1 MSAAGRQEAASALVA
16 VAVVA
21 VAAAAGW
28 RYFVQRDTA
37 PIRKTERTPLADT
50 AASSQQEH
58 ARRRLPAV
66 QPPTKGPAA
75 SGRGSE
81 WSTYHGDNA
90 LRGVAD
96 SLLPEQLTVLWRFKA
111 GAPVRETPVIQGQRI
126 FFATARGEVLAI
138 DYNAQRVWSQELFTG
153 EEQKGVPVRERIEAP
168 LACLDD
174 LVLVGASR
182 GMLYAFEAASGKERW
197 RTQIEGPILGAPNCL
212 RAPAEGQRGGG
223 FLPSSRRPSRIYVI
237 GRAKGVLQCIDP
249 NSGAVIWRSEEIERC
264 DGSPAVAADAVVFGS
279 CAAALHVFS
288 PDTGTRLR
296 NIEVGEDSQVAG
308 GVALDGGLVISGSRS
323 GKVLQADVKTG
334 KVLWE
339 NATSKAEV
347 FSTPAVTQEWVVVA
361 SNDGNVLALERGT
374 GSLRWQFDTKGMPS
388 SAVVAGDKVVVSA
401 DGELFVLRLADGA
414 KLWSLKISD
423 EITSPAVADGMVIVG
438 SEDGTVVSL
447 GATQEQGGA
456 GTS

>member
-1 MSAAGRQEAASALVA
+1 MRKTTLILVA

-28 RYFVQRDTA
+28 RCFVPRDTVT
-37 PIRKTERTPLADT
+37 IRKTERTPLADT
-50 AASSQQEH
+50 AASPQQEH
-58 ARRRLPAV
+58 A
-66 QPPTKGPAA
+66 KGPAA

-96 SLLPEQLTVLWRFKA
+96 SVLPEQLTVLWRFKA

-126 FFATARGEVLAI
+126 FFATARGEVVAI

-197 RTQIEGPILGAPNCL
+197 CTQIEGPILGTPNGL
-212 RAPAEGQRGGG
+212 RALAEGQ
-223 FLPSSRRPSRIYVI
+223 PSRIYVI

-249 NSGAVIWRSEEIERC
+249 NSGTVIWRSEEIERC

-347 FSTPAVTQEWVVVA
+347 FSTPAVTREWVVVA

-447 GATQEQGGA
+447 GATQEQGGLELHER
-456 GTS
+456 